1 MEKMEF
7 QRLKAEYILKDNSPG
22 EEVTPAIFTEHS
34 CPKFVGQWML
44 DNKHKN
50 EMTF

>member
-34 CPKFVGQWML
+34 VPQVCGSV
-44 DNKHKN
+44 DVR
-50 EMTF
+50 